1 MNRQLLKITYRLRM
15 SSQNNFLD
23 TDNISLEGNLKFV
36 RNDFEENFQQYFGET
51 GNAGGHPILPP
62 RDYKIVLPIPGCCIK
77 TFKVNTN
84 EKYFINV
91 CQTEEIPAP
100 EDLTEAQ
107 LAANLKSD
115 QPSSFRIP
123 MSIAQP
129 RTTKDKSNNPVDAV
143 DIALNPNFFA
153 KIEKSLLFRDF
164 FLALIAEALNE
175 KYNVQI
181 KIDKV
186 IILNNRKFI
195 GNLVMH
201 TICNSDIKRLMD
213 QTTIA
218 SEENTMQIQN
228 QQASASVDTTKLS
241 VNPLIEEIVYKALET
256 ETSKEKSE
264 QVRTDEKEQRPASAN
279 QQVAGSAL
287 ITPEFKLRVRLR
299 NEQVEEIQAE
309 FYLPKCLSSHEIT
322 LDVGEDRILLAST
335 KHGYIFDK
343 FLDYQMNQDR
353 ASAIFDKTSRMLQL
367 RVPAVPTK

>member
-1 MNRQLLKITYRLRM
+1 M

-23 TDNISLEGNLKFV
+23 ADNILMEGNLQFV

-51 GNAGGHPILPP
+51 GNAGGHPTLPP

-77 TFKVNTN
+77 TYKVNTN

-91 CQTEEIPAP
+91 CQTEEIPPP

-129 RTTKDKSNNPVDAV
+129 RTTKDKSNNLVDAV

-195 GNLVMH
+195 GNLVTH
-201 TICNSDIKRLMD
+201 TITNSDIKRLMD
-213 QTTIA
+213 RTENPN
-218 SEENTMQIQN
+218 EENTMQIQN
-228 QQASASVDTTKLS
+228 QQTSGSVDTTKLS
-241 VNPLIEEIVYKALET
+241 AKPLIADNNKIVYKALET
-256 ETSKEKSE
+256 ETSKEKSK
-264 QVRTDEKEQRPASAN
+264 QVRTDEKEQRPASTN
-279 QQVAGSAL
+279 QQVAESTL
-287 ITPEFKLRVRLR
+287 VTPEFKLRARLR

-353 ASAIFDKTSRMLQL
+353 ARAIFDKTSRILQL
-367 RVPAVPTK
+367 HVPIVPTK